1 LVAILI
7 GRLRLT
13 PSKAIQAYMK
23 LMPAL
28 SLEPASDDT
37 QRKRNS
43 ETFRTLFQEVLKDSG
58 FEPVE
63 PMLDN
68 DGAKV

>member
-1 LVAILI
+1 MVAIFI

-13 PSKAIQAYMK
+13 PSKSIQAYMK

-28 SLEPASDDT
+28 QPASDDV

-43 ETFRTLFQEVLKDSG
+43 EMFRTLFQEVLKDSG
-58 FEPVE
+58 FEPDE
-63 PMLDN
+63 PMLEEDVV
-68 DGAKV
+68 KV

>member
-1 LVAILI
+1 
-7 GRLRLT
+7 
-13 PSKAIQAYMK
+13 MK

-28 SLEPASDDT
+28 SLEPASDDA

-43 ETFRTLFQEVLKDSG
+43 EMFRTLFQEVLKDAG
-58 FEPVE
+58 FEPDE
-63 PMLDN
+63 PMLDE

>member
-1 LVAILI
+1 
-7 GRLRLT
+7 
-13 PSKAIQAYMK
+13 MK

-28 SLEPASDDT
+28 SLEPASDDA
-37 QRKRNS
+37 QRQRNS

-58 FEPVE
+58 FEPSE

>member
-1 LVAILI
+1 
-7 GRLRLT
+7 
-13 PSKAIQAYMK
+13 MK

-28 SLEPASDDT
+28 SLEPASDDA

-43 ETFRTLFQEVLKDSG
+43 EIFTTLFQEVLKDSG
-58 FEPVE
+58 FEPAE
-63 PMLDN
+63 PMLDE